1 MASKDDNTGLGCL
14 VIIGLAV
21 LCAII
26 KGVVKWSNE
35 NPGMMTRIGIAIGVV
50 VVCWIVWAVTK
61 ESRAKKLAFD
71 RDYAKW
77 INGTGASLDD
87 AEKFANEDSKC
98 VREID
103 NRITDLENA
112 VRKIH

>member
-1 MASKDDNTGLGCL
+1 MASKNDNAGL
-14 VIIGLAV
+14 VFFAIIGIAA

-50 VVCWIVWAVTK
+50 VVCWIVWAATK
-61 ESRAKKLAFD
+61 ESRAKKRAFD
-71 RDYAKW
+71 RDYAEW
-77 INGTGASLDD
+77 MNGAGASLDE
-87 AEKFANEDSKC
+87 AEKFANEDSEC
-98 VREID
+98 VRELG
-103 NRITDLENA
+103 NRIADLEDA